1 MRKLVTLALVLAL
14 SALTACSDNS
24 KAINDA
30 KDAGNTAKKIPII
43 VWQYP
48 TPGNLGSGFQ
58 EVEDALNAMLEKDV
72 GARVKF
78 ESVGLNESTKKLLLP

>member
-1 MRKLVTLALVLAL
+1 MRKFVTLALVLAL
-14 SALTACSDNS
+14 SALTACSNNA
-24 KAINDA
+24 KGTNDA
-30 KDAGNTAKKIPII
+30 KGAGNAAEEIPTI

-78 ESVGLNESTKKLLLP
+78 EPVGLNESAKKPLLP